1 MIFVGTG
8 KENGY
13 VPQRVVDA
21 LHNKVPAPVQNKEQL
36 VFCVTVPLKACGV
49 GVLCSDV
56 RIRIRLEMLLKRKY
70 PLICKNRRVV

>member
-8 KENGY
+8 KENGS

-36 VFCVTVPLKACGV
+36 VFCVTVPLKVCGV
-49 GVLCSDV
+49 GALCSDV